1 MFDNK
6 LVDFIC
12 NVYFIAMWIGFIAI
26 GVGVIIGIIA
36 LVKFFAGL

>member
-12 NVYFIAMWIGFIAI
+12 NVCLIAMWIGFIAI
-26 GVGVIIGIIA
+26 GAGVIIGIVA
-36 LVKFFAGL
+36 LVKFVAGV